1 MAVLPKG
8 PPSVD
13 RAAKRSRSPLPSDRY
28 IIPRLSLQNNDA
40 DGEASP
46 RAPLSPRGNVPVAP
60 YAALASPQPFVDVTK
75 KLPEKISPRF
85 GVPRDENN
93 PEGGRNS
100 VPRLSGGKR
109 GGSCLT
115 ARSSSTGKLNSALR
129 ESSCGSARSKI
140 RERRPNPLLSNSPP
154 ARSAAAA
161 PQAGSPSRANQSSR
175 LSCDSSSSSSL
186 HSGPSLVGENVSSAT
201 RSTRSVAAT
210 PCASTTSLI
219 VPYAGH
225 RPIPA
230 GSSAMAA
237 HSVGAAVED
246 ISGRVGS
253 YTADPSVASVRSV
266 AEGQRSS
273 GPLSTGSEDCHVARN
288 QLLGGPSGT
297 DADADAETMGDH
309 VELLCLKAQSLVR
322 QLGTGMM
329 EPSQS
334 VRSLQKKLMLL
345 GQAAEVTPAAPPF
358 TPRCIGGPLE
368 PAGTGD
374 ASSMDLKFSPAPD
387 VPDPTMPNIGEEL
400 AELRGRLGR
409 VERALQARQGHVPGG
424 PGWSSSEVLNLRGRL
439 QTVES
444 ELVDVRA
451 ELREACASISHM
463 ACMWEKMEK
472 PEAERRTP
480 PVPAATPPQD
490 SRRAGPETATAA
502 EQDLKLANLAQP
514 PVRGMLDVP
523 PSSSPRKPAYPL
535 MVPAA
540 RLGQVQPSQACGLAA
555 PGIGQGLCGYIQRPV
570 HPAVLRVSTPPQT
583 LRAAVGV
590 HQLRAAHGGQPMSPA
605 WRWQARCPLSA

>member
-13 RAAKRSRSPLPSDRY
+13 RAAKRSRSPSDRY

-60 YAALASPQPFVDVTK
+60 YAALSSPQPSSDVTK

-115 ARSSSTGKLNSALR
+115 ARSSSTSKLNSALR

-154 ARSAAAA
+154 ARSAPA

-201 RSTRSVAAT
+201 RSTRSVAVT

-230 GSSAMAA
+230 GSNATAA
-237 HSVGAAVED
+237 HSAGTAVED
-246 ISGRVGS
+246 LSGRVGS
-253 YTADPSVASVRSV
+253 YTADPSMASFRSV

-273 GPLSTGSEDCHVARN
+273 GPLSTGSEDCHVARS
-288 QLLGGPSGT
+288 QLLSGPNGT

-322 QLGTGMM
+322 QLGSGMM

-334 VRSLQKKLMLL
+334 VRSLQKKLVLL
-345 GQAAEVTPAAPPF
+345 GQAAEVTPVAPPF

-368 PAGTGD
+368 AGTGD

-387 VPDPTMPNIGEEL
+387 VADPIMPNIGEEL

-409 VERALQARQGHVPGG
+409 VERALQGRQGHAAGG

-451 ELREACASISHM
+451 ELREACATISHM

-472 PEAERRTP
+472 PEVERRTP
-480 PVPAATPPQD
+480 PVPASTPPQD
-490 SRRAGPETATAA
+490 SRIAGPEKAKAA
-502 EQDLKLANLAQP
+502 DQDLRLANLGQP
-514 PVRGMLDVP
+514 PVRGIIDVP

-535 MVPAA
+535 MVPSA
-540 RLGQVQPSQACGLAA
+540 RLGQVSQACGLPA
-555 PGIGQGLCGYIQRPV
+555 PGVGQGLCGYIQRPV
-570 HPAVLRVSTPPQT
+570 NPAVLRVSTPPQT
-583 LRAAVGV
+583 LRAAV
-590 HQLRAAHGGQPMSPA
+590 HQPLRAAHGQPMSPA
-605 WRWQARCPLSA
+605 WRWQAGPMGAPSA